1 MTVDAQQF
9 PVTPI
14 GGIIVMVVIAMM
26 NGQFPQV
33 FPFELARTT
42 TANPGIHF
50 KRPGT
55 VTPLPL
61 FPGGVSLRDNAIK
74 FIFRAFH

>member
-9 PVTPI
+9 PVTTI

-26 NGQFPQV
+26 NGQFPQA
-33 FPFELARTT
+33 FPVEFARATT
-42 TANPGIHF
+42 TNPGIHF

-55 VTPLPL
+55 VTLFSLLP
-61 FPGGVSLRDNAIK
+61 GSVSLRDNAIK
-74 FIFRAFH
+74 FIFRTFH